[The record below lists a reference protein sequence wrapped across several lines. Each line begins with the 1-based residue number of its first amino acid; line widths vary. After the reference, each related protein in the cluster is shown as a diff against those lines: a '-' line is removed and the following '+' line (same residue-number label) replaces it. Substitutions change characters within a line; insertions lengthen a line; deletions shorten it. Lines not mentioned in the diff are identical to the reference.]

1 MARNSATPVTFNFPD
16 GDVAEVIT
24 WDFVLEK
31 LDHEMAS
38 TLEKMYSS
46 NTHLKNIADK
56 LEEFIDDGE
65 ED

>member
-1 MARNSATPVTFNFPD
+1 MARNSATPVTFKFPD

-31 LDHEMAS
+31 LEHEMAS
-38 TLEKMYSS
+38 TLEKMRHS

-56 LEEFIDDGE
+56 LEEFIDDDE